1 MTIALFQDGV
11 ENYTYWNTIIIVI
24 VIVIINLILITRVV
38 GGYSL

>member
-1 MTIALFQDGV
+1 MTIALFQGGV

-24 VIVIINLILITRVV
+24 VIVIINLILITRLV